1 MKKITNALSIVF
13 LLSFILKEDLESK
26 EINLLSYQSFYEIS
40 LDKDRKI
47 KNTFGQPFIKDAN
60 GELIID
66 WFDNCSS
73 WVSNQRM
80 YVSFLNSSGV
90 GTISDI
96 NYSLNEE
103 YDSSKIDFALQV
115 KENNMIVEQFTGSGE
130 KNNGTKIKL
139 YNPKEKKLEFSGEIL
154 FPHEHLKKVIKFLGG
169 DKEIISNKVYEGS
182 VPNNYVNISTFI
194 NKKSIKE
201 DITTLPKEVINEF
214 WSIRM
219 AYYEEN
225 KQTPQM
231 ELTAR
236 INKQGVV
243 SYFVY
248 DYPEY
253 SLRIKL
259 KKLQVSPV
267 NCR

>member
-1 MKKITNALSIVF
+1 MKKMNRIISIIFLSISF
-13 LLSFILKEDLESK
+13 LKNDLTSK
-26 EINLLSYQSFYEIS
+26 EIDLLSYQSIYEIT

-47 KNTFGQPFIKDAN
+47 KNTFGQPYIKDAN

-96 NYSLNEE
+96 NYSLDEQYN
-103 YDSSKIDFALQV
+103 SSKIDFALQV
-115 KENNMIVEQFTGSGE
+115 KENNMVVEQFRGSGT
-130 KNNGTKIKL
+130 KDKKTKIKL
-139 YNPKEKKLEFSGEIL
+139 YNPKEKNLEFSNEIL
-154 FPHEHLKKVIKFLGG
+154 FPHEHLKKIINFLDSG
-169 DKEIISNKVYEGS
+169 KEIISNKVYEGS
-182 VPNNYVNISTFI
+182 VPNDYVNISTFI
-194 NKKSIKE
+194 NKKSITE
-201 DITTLPKEVINEF
+201 DISILPKEVINKF

-219 AYYEEN
+219 AYYEKN

-236 INKQGVV
+236 INKQGIV
-243 SYFVY
+243 SYFIY

-253 SLRIKL
+253 SLKIKL
-259 KKLQVSPV
+259 KKLQVSLV